1 LFLCKLFLKF
11 NNKLLT
17 FGPLIIY
24 AVVCSVNFR
33 AFSKK
38 EVYMKK
44 FSLLLSI
51 PFLLIFSNSAFAIPF
66 TMTNFGS
73 DDVSSILASVVDIS
87 GGAKVTVN
95 VSAGP
100 IVADITGVFFDLD
113 PYVAITIAN
122 PSYPFTQNEDSVQ
135 KALNNSN
142 MGGSIPKF
150 DVGVAIGDLGLTDDI
165 QMVMF
170 DVLGADASDFTRL
183 GVRLQSVGSGSSRDG
198 SAKYVGNPVPEPA
211 SVFLLGVGLVLLAA
225 FGKRKILRQ

>member
-1 LFLCKLFLKF
+1 
-11 NNKLLT
+11 
-17 FGPLIIY
+17 
-24 AVVCSVNFR
+24 
-33 AFSKK
+33 
-38 EVYMKK
+38 MKK

-73 DDVSSILASVVDIS
+73 DDVSSILASVVDTS
-87 GGAKVTVN
+87 VGAKVTVN

-113 PYVAITIAN
+113 PYVEPITIAN

-150 DVGVAIGDLGLTDDI
+150 DVGVAIGDPGLTDDI

-170 DVLGADASDFTRL
+170 DVLGVDASDFTRL